1 MSEQELDELVYRLL
15 KQHMTE
21 QQEGGNEATK
31 PVRWDG
37 KSMQVEVDTAVIRI
51 SRKYDIRRMLERNIS
66 AFDIATQLRNHCINT
81 SYGTPD
87 GEYTI
92 FCGDTM
98 LIKFTNRILNANGA
112 TRLELTWRQVA
123 DELIKLTELS
133 MDNLKSE

>member
-1 MSEQELDELVYRLL
+1 M
-15 KQHMTE
+15 
-21 QQEGGNEATK
+21 
-31 PVRWDG
+31 
-37 KSMQVEVDTAVIRI
+37 I
-51 SRKYDIRRMLERNIS
+51 IRRMLERNIS

-81 SYGTPD
+81 SYETPD

>member
-1 MSEQELDELVYRLL
+1 M
-15 KQHMTE
+15 
-21 QQEGGNEATK
+21 
-31 PVRWDG
+31 
-37 KSMQVEVDTAVIRI
+37 
-51 SRKYDIRRMLERNIS
+51 
-66 AFDIATQLRNHCINT
+66 